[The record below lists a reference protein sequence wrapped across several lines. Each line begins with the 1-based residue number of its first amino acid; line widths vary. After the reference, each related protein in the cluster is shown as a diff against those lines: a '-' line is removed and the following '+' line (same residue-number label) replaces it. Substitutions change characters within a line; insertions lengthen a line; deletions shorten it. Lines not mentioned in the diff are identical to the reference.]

1 MIRLGPLVA
10 LLVLPAA
17 AAAQPVSFQLKND
30 VPAGQKPTLTLMA
43 MERVLEVKL
52 DLARDDGEKFTQ
64 TLAALDAGKQ
74 AVLPVG
80 DGKAG
85 KAHCKGTIAVAVPG
99 TGPWSYDLEFDT
111 LVRAPM
117 TINYD
122 YDHLDPAGHAIKF
135 QQSRPAG
142 SP

>member
-52 DLARDDGEKFTQ
+52 DLNETRD
-64 TLAALDAGKQ
+64 
-74 AVLPVG
+74 
-80 DGKAG
+80 
-85 KAHCKGTIAVAVPG
+85 I
-99 TGPWSYDLEFDT
+99 DLITFCNTYQDIDD
-111 LVRAPM
+111 LK
-117 TINYD
+117 I
-122 YDHLDPAGHAIKF
+122 
-135 QQSRPAG
+135 
-142 SP
+142 